1 MLLRS
6 IFVAAGCLVAWLIV
20 LPTLAVLGGAAL
32 FLYATLAEITSLL
45 TGARPP
51 AIDPSTIRLTARR
64 ICAGYSFRSP

>member
-64 ICAGYSFRSP
+64 ICAGYSFRSH